1 MKAKRLLALLL
12 AIYCTI
18 IVGCKKE
25 NNPNTHKIVS
35 TQEIVYYDEGGF
47 YHEHD
52 WFGQYIV
59 IIEALFDD
67 ARMMYFVITSPT
79 TVAVVDSRMFYYE
92 ESQSG
97 NGYMGYV
104 YRGEEIIPSEIK
116 HLGETYSV
124 TETWSFG
131 ASTNLRSLVLP
142 NSVTLVGGAY
152 QCLNLTSVDFG
163 NSVAVI
169 DESAFASC
177 ERLSSVEL
185 PNTLE
190 EIRKYAF
197 YNSGLTSI
205 TIPSSVTS
213 IGNYAFANCAN
224 LTTITCLSQD
234 PPMLIGDA
242 YGIDVSYNTPLE
254 VIRVPIQS
262 VDAYKTARGWSIY
275 ADIIVGF

>member
-12 AIYCTI
+12 AIYCVI

-25 NNPNTHKIVS
+25 DNPNARKIVS
-35 TQEIVYYDEGGF
+35 TQEIVYYDDGGF

-59 IIEALFDD
+59 IIEVLFDD

-104 YRGEEIIPSEIK
+104 YRGDEVVPSEIK

-131 ASTNLRSLVLP
+131 ASTSLRSLVLP
-142 NSVTLVGGAY
+142 NSVTSVGGAY
-152 QCLNLTSVDFG
+152 QCPNLTSVVFG

-177 ERLSSVEL
+177 VRLSYVEL
-185 PNTLE
+185 PKTLT

-197 YNSGLTSI
+197 YDSGLTSI
-205 TIPSSVTS
+205 AIPSSVTS
-213 IGNYAFANCAN
+213 IGNFAFANCAN
-224 LTTITCLSQD
+224 LTTITCLSLD
-234 PPMLIGDA
+234 PPTLLGDE
-242 YGIDVSYNTPLE
+242 YGIYVYYNTPLE

-262 VDAYKTARGWSIY
+262 VEAYKTARGWSIY